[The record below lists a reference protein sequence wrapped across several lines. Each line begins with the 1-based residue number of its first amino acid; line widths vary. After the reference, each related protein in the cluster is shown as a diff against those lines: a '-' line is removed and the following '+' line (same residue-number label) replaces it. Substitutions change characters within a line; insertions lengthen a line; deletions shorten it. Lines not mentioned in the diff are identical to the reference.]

1 MSKILIVE
9 DEERMRK
16 VVKNYLMKNNFDVI
30 EAEDGREGIDKFY
43 EENPD
48 LVILDIMIP
57 KIDGWTVCREIR
69 KDSIKPILMLT
80 ARSSETDEVFG
91 FELGADDYLKK
102 PFSLSV
108 LLARIKV
115 LLSRKKIEIEKQMI
129 GNITLDEMARK
140 IYYKNEEIILAPKEY
155 ELLVYLIKN
164 KGIALSREQI
174 LTNIWEY
181 DYFGDLR
188 TVDSHIKK
196 LRKKLEGNYIETVR
210 GYGYRFE
217 V

>member
-30 EAEDGREGIDKFY
+30 EAEDGRQGIDKFY

-80 ARSSETDEVFG
+80 VR
-91 FELGADDYLKK
+91 K
-102 PFSLSV
+102 SL
-108 LLARIKV
+108 
-115 LLSRKKIEIEKQMI
+115 
-129 GNITLDEMARK
+129 
-140 IYYKNEEIILAPKEY
+140 
-155 ELLVYLIKN
+155 
-164 KGIALSREQI
+164 
-174 LTNIWEY
+174 
-181 DYFGDLR
+181 
-188 TVDSHIKK
+188 
-196 LRKKLEGNYIETVR
+196 
-210 GYGYRFE
+210 
-217 V
+217 